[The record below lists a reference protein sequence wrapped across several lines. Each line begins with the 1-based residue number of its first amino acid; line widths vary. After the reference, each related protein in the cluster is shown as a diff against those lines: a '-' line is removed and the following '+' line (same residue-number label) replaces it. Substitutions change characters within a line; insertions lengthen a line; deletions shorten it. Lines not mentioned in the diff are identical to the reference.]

1 MSAASSQR
9 LGSPSPE
16 PSINLPGKP
25 AGAQQGRRPLLIG
38 IDVRRA
44 GGFGVGTYIQNLVRA
59 LERVGAG
66 EEYVLVG
73 TPDLAPNFSSLP
85 PNFRFVP
92 YTRRFDSSRTHLSFQ
107 FLLRGLALDL
117 FHMPHRWVPYFM
129 PCRYVATLH
138 DLNNILYPP
147 EDASP
152 RIERVKRFFLTH
164 GLRNAD
170 RVIAVSE
177 TTKVDAVTHLGLSPK
192 KIVVIPDAV
201 DQEVATPV
209 HEAERQRTL
218 ARYQI
223 HDPFVLYAGRIQVH
237 KNIPRL
243 IEAFAVVKAEL
254 ENHPKYHNLRLI
266 IIGDD
271 LNSFPAVRHSVLRS
285 GIQQSVRFLGFVP
298 LETLRVFYDE
308 AVAFLF
314 PSLYEGFGLPP
325 LEAMAHGTPVV
336 TSNVSALPETVG
348 DAAVLVN
355 PENVFDIARGI
366 REVLLDDEFREQ
378 LRQKGFQQVRRF
390 SWDVTAQRVLEVYRE
405 VGLRQS
411 AR

>member
-1 MSAASSQR
+1 
-9 LGSPSPE
+9 
-16 PSINLPGKP
+16 
-25 AGAQQGRRPLLIG
+25 
-38 IDVRRA
+38 
-44 GGFGVGTYIQNLVRA
+44 
-59 LERVGAG
+59 
-66 EEYVLVG
+66 
-73 TPDLAPNFSSLP
+73 
-85 PNFRFVP
+85 
-92 YTRRFDSSRTHLSFQ
+92 
-107 FLLRGLALDL
+107 
-117 FHMPHRWVPYFM
+117 
-129 PCRYVATLH
+129 
-138 DLNNILYPP
+138 
-147 EDASP
+147 
-152 RIERVKRFFLTH
+152 
-164 GLRNAD
+164 
-170 RVIAVSE
+170 
-177 TTKVDAVTHLGLSPK
+177 
-192 KIVVIPDAV
+192 
-201 DQEVATPV
+201 
-209 HEAERQRTL
+209 
-218 ARYQI
+218 
-223 HDPFVLYAGRIQVH
+223 
-237 KNIPRL
+237 
-243 IEAFAVVKAEL
+243 VKAEL

-266 IIGDD
+266 VIGDD
-271 LNSFPAVRHSVLRS
+271 LNAFPAVRHSVLRS